1 MKKKKFRFQWGAFLM
16 FIFYG
21 GLFFALFLRILYIQ
35 ATGQVEGEEL
45 KARAAALYQKEA
57 VLTAERGKILDRN
70 GNIIAEDTLSYRLIA
85 VVNPAA
91 TTNKEKPQHVVDP
104 EETAKVLAKY
114 IAMDESEIYK
124 ILTKRRPDGR
134 YYYQVEFGAA
144 GRGISHE
151 VKTKI
156 ENEKLPGI
164 KFVSDTKRYYP
175 NGVFASHLIGFT
187 QREKKGDGTFISVG
201 KMGLEL
207 TYNKQLTGQNGKIE
221 YESDAYHYLIPNRE
235 KMVQPAKNGNNI
247 YLTIDKTIQNFL
259 EDAMTKVHKE
269 YNPEAMVGIVA
280 DAKTGEILAM
290 SQRPTFN
297 PETREGLE
305 NNWLNYVIQEVIEPG
320 STMKTFTLAAA
331 IESGHWNPNAT
342 YQSGAYKVLDRT
354 IRDHNNYGWGRITY
368 LEGFQRSSNT
378 AMANLLEIMGND
390 TFMKYLN
397 AFGFGQKTG
406 IDLPGE
412 VTGTILTRYPIN
424 YVTTS
429 FGQGSTVTPIQLVQ
443 AMTAITNDGVMMQPY
458 VIDKI
463 VDSTTGK
470 VIEEHKPKEKG
481 KPISAS
487 TAKQVREIL
496 ASTVTSEVGTARNYK
511 IDGYEVAGKT
521 GTAQIPNPNGK
532 GYLYGKNN
540 YLYSFLGMAPADNP
554 RLIVYVAVKRPK
566 LKDTEV
572 GSEPVAKV
580 FNPVMENSLKYL
592 NIDPEDVKPVET
604 VKIRNYIGKNAVNI
618 QHELESQG
626 LKPIVIGE
634 GGEITDQYPKEGIA
648 LLKNNLVFL
657 KTDGVVTLPSFENW
671 SLRNLL
677 IYKAMSGIN
686 IEIVGE
692 GYVESQSVTEN
703 TVISD
708 SSPVVVK
715 LKTPEESFVQTSE
728 ETEEEL
734 PQD

>member
-1 MKKKKFRFQWGAFLM
+1 M

-21 GLFFALFLRILYIQ
+21 GLFFALFLRITYIQ
-35 ATGQVEGEEL
+35 ATGKVEGEEL

-354 IRDHNNYGWGRITY
+354 IRDHNTYGWGRITY

-554 RLIVYVAVKRPK
+554 QLIVYVAVKRPK

-604 VKIRNYIGKNAVNI
+604 VNIGNYIGKNAANI
-618 QHELESQG
+618 KQELESQG

-634 GGEITDQYPKEGIA
+634 GGEITDQYPKEGVA

-715 LKTPEESFVQTSE
+715 LKTPEESFVQPRE
-728 ETEEEL
+728 ETDEEL

>member
-1 MKKKKFRFQWGAFLM
+1 M

-342 YQSGAYKVLDRT
+342 YQSGAYKVFDRT
-354 IRDHNNYGWGRITY
+354 IRDHNVYGWGRITY

-378 AMANLLEIMGND
+378 AMANLLASMGNE
-390 TFMKYLN
+390 TFIHYLK

-412 VTGTILTRYPIN
+412 VTGTILTKYPIN

-443 AMTAITNDGVMMQPY
+443 AMTAITNDGAMMQPY

-463 VDSTTGK
+463 VDSSTGE
-470 VIEEHKPKEKG
+470 VIEQHKPKEKG
-481 KPISAS
+481 RPISAG

-511 IDGYEVAGKT
+511 IEGYEVAGKT
-521 GTAQIPNPNGK
+521 GTAQIPNPNGT

-540 YLYSFLGMAPADNP
+540 YLYSFLGFAPADRP
-554 RLIVYVAVKRPK
+554 QLIVYAAVKRPK
-566 LKDTEV
+566 LKGTEI
-572 GSEPVAKV
+572 GSEPVEKV
-580 FNPVMENSLKYL
+580 FKPVMENSLKYL
-592 NIDPEDVKPVET
+592 NINPDDTKPVQS
-604 VKIRNYIGKNAVNI
+604 VKVENYIGKDAANVK
-618 QHELESQG
+618 QQLESQG
-626 LKPIVIGE
+626 LKPIIIGE
-634 GGEITDQYPKEGIA
+634 GGVIVDQYPKASVSLI
-648 LLKNNLVFL
+648 KNSIVFL
-657 KTDGVVTLPSFENW
+657 KTDGAVTIPSFKNW

-703 TVISD
+703 TTITD
-708 SSPVVVK
+708 SSPIVVK
-715 LKTPEESFVQTSE
+715 LKKPGELFHE
-728 ETEEEL
+728 ETDNEETNEEETDRL

>member
-1 MKKKKFRFQWGAFLM
+1 M

-354 IRDHNNYGWGRITY
+354 IRDHNTYGWGRITY

>member
-1 MKKKKFRFQWGAFLM
+1 M

-187 QREKKGDGTFISVG
+187 QKEKKGDGTFISVG

-354 IRDHNNYGWGRITY
+354 IRDHNTYGWGRITY